1 VRGGGAVGEF
11 GGDEGGGEVHG
22 DVDAGAEDEA
32 VVRVWRGVGAGE
44 EGGGG
49 VVDGC
54 GEGYGEV
61 LGVLA
66 VNTR

>member
-1 VRGGGAVGEF
+1 M
-11 GGDEGGGEVHG
+11 HG

-32 VVRVWRGVGAGE
+32 VVRVWCAVGARE

-54 GEGYGEV
+54 CESYREM
-61 LGVLA
+61 LGGVS
-66 VNTR
+66 VWI